1 MAQGRDGTWQADPAR
16 EGLSALV
23 DGEADAGAVGGLV
36 AQWREDSDAR
46 SAWHAYQLI
55 GDVLRSDDLA
65 GGGRDREFL
74 RQVHLRLAAE
84 PVVLAPSAG
93 HVDMRVP
100 ADAADRRQGA
110 AGSPEGSLAP
120 AANGLGATRPW
131 GRSPALRR
139 WSAPVGVAAGVVL
152 VAGTLLVTRFELRSD
167 DVVAQ
172 GARSV
177 GGGVVAARL
186 ELQPAAA
193 ASAVAVAPVVAGPAS
208 GVLIRDARL
217 DRYLAAHKQ
226 FQGANG
232 LGPTAGFIRS
242 ATYDVATR

>member
-74 RQVHLRLAAE
+74 RQLHLRLAAE

-93 HVDMRVP
+93 HVDMRVSAEG
-100 ADAADRRQGA
+100 ADTRQGTA
-110 AGSPEGSLAP
+110 GPSQGSLTPAGS
-120 AANGLGATRPW
+120 GLGAARPG

-139 WSAPVGVAAGVVL
+139 WSAPVGVAAGVAL

-172 GARSV
+172 GAGSA
-177 GGGVVAARL
+177 GGVVAARL

-193 ASAVAVAPVVAGPAS
+193 ASAVAAAPVVAGPAS

>member
-1 MAQGRDGTWQADPAR
+1 MAQGRDGTWQAEPGR
-16 EGLSALV
+16 ERLSALV
-23 DGEADAGAVGGLV
+23 DGELDAGAVGGLV

-55 GDVLRSDDLA
+55 GDVLRSEDLA
-65 GGGRDREFL
+65 GSGRDREFL
-74 RQVHLRLAAE
+74 RQLHLRLVAE

-93 HVDMRVP
+93 HADTHVP
-100 ADAADRRQGA
+100 AEA
-110 AGSPEGSLAP
+110 AGRSQGTAELSP
-120 AANGLGATRPW
+120 GLGAVRPR
-131 GRSPALRR
+131 GRSLALRR
-139 WSAPVGVAAGVVL
+139 WSAPVGVAAGVAL
-152 VAGTLLVTRFELRSD
+152 VAGTLLVTRFDPRSD
-167 DVVAQ
+167 TGVAQ
-172 GARSV
+172 GA
-177 GGGVVAARL
+177 GAAGGVVAARL
-186 ELQPAAA
+186 ELQPAAG
-193 ASAVAVAPVVAGPAS
+193 ASAVAAAPVVAGPAS

>member
-23 DGEADAGAVGGLV
+23 DGEIDAGAAGSLV

-74 RQVHLRLAAE
+74 RQLHLRLADE
-84 PVVLAPSAG
+84 PVVLAPSAS
-93 HVDMRVP
+93 HADTHVP
-100 ADAADRRQGA
+100 AEVAGRSQGTA
-110 AGSPEGSLAP
+110 ELRP
-120 AANGLGATRPW
+120 GLGTARPW

-139 WSAPVGVAAGVVL
+139 WSAPAGVAAGVAL
-152 VAGTLLVTRFELRSD
+152 VAGTLLVTRFDLRSD
-167 DVVAQ
+167 DVAAQ
-172 GARSV
+172 GA
-177 GGGVVAARL
+177 GAAGGVVAARL
-186 ELQPAAA
+186 ELPPAAA
-193 ASAVAVAPVVAGPAS
+193 ASAVAAAPVVAGPAS